1 MNDPKD
7 IIVNI
12 DNIKED
18 NSLNISN
25 IEEIN
30 ENIEESRFDNL
41 LFHIYENLGKRFYK
55 KTINEINL
63 FIKNNYFQGY
73 SLIWKIY
80 ILKIR
85 ALLKIIK
92 NKINKYLIKH
102 FEKVKIK
109 YHINTIKKYLNQI
122 QIELNHFFDK
132 FVDSNT
138 KYDRKKI
145 DNLLCCYFEYIY
157 LYSFFHKKI
166 GNIMESITYLS
177 FTIRLYKETNNIT
190 KNKRTVY
197 YQEKCFLLYIQMLII
212 NEDYYSAIEYLNLLM
227 NLCLK
232 HLIYNTKDISDG
244 IFMGDKKKLIYFENN
259 KENTGYN
266 KNKYE
271 NYIEDNYGDKDI
283 KKVIIIIVFA
293 YFYRGICYENMGKI
307 KNAIRCYYQ
316 CLWFLNHFFYEHFNS
331 FSNLIKKILAKSIE
345 FKEAIEYLDKKI
357 IYYDRIQKL
366 VNINNEK
373 NDSDKEDKKR
383 NVLFNNSSMSK
394 KFKGLIKRLS
404 KLKINEIDTVNKFQ
418 VKKNIKDLSQRKR
431 EGKDKHFFLSEIRL
445 LETYLREDFKDIIDD
460 MDKIKCFDMEYS
472 KRETIQKLLRRI
484 YFEQSL
490 KELNER
496 KKNYID
502 LSRNLK
508 KIKNDKNC
516 IVKNKMVGVSQK
528 ISKKNIIF
536 KRNEKIS
543 PIRNIMST
551 SNLKISKIKN
561 DLTFKSQKSPNI
573 NLRVDLFSEK
583 RKTSSVGK
591 ERNKKLLSPKSDP
604 KSKTIYLS
612 KTKSSFVQKY
622 TNIKLNTVKSTNNIE
637 KENKE
642 LNKYF
647 NKEYIRK
654 RNFIKK
660 LEDRELNFQKNI
672 LKLKDTPKNAIELYN
687 KQVSKQNAN
696 KLFQKIMSLF
706 VTNSFNWKENLSPQE
721 VKNVMFYDK
730 LENNMIKSLDSK
742 ALIKFKNEEKKQ
754 KNKKYLTTIQYNT
767 SLKNINDNNK
777 EIINRINNKIEELQQ
792 REIIEKKIYKK
803 LVIKNKR
810 YLKNNIIN
818 NERRSP
824 KTNNNITIPRK
835 KFKSANSTPHS
846 HLKKVSFH

>member
-1 MNDPKD
+1 
-7 IIVNI
+7 
-12 DNIKED
+12 
-18 NSLNISN
+18 
-25 IEEIN
+25 
-30 ENIEESRFDNL
+30 
-41 LFHIYENLGKRFYK
+41 
-55 KTINEINL
+55 
-63 FIKNNYFQGY
+63 
-73 SLIWKIY
+73 
-80 ILKIR
+80 
-85 ALLKIIK
+85 
-92 NKINKYLIKH
+92 
-102 FEKVKIK
+102 
-109 YHINTIKKYLNQI
+109 
-122 QIELNHFFDK
+122 
-132 FVDSNT
+132 
-138 KYDRKKI
+138 
-145 DNLLCCYFEYIY
+145 
-157 LYSFFHKKI
+157 
-166 GNIMESITYLS
+166 
-177 FTIRLYKETNNIT
+177 
-190 KNKRTVY
+190 
-197 YQEKCFLLYIQMLII
+197 
-212 NEDYYSAIEYLNLLM
+212 
-227 NLCLK
+227 
-232 HLIYNTKDISDG
+232 
-244 IFMGDKKKLIYFENN
+244 
-259 KENTGYN
+259 
-266 KNKYE
+266 
-271 NYIEDNYGDKDI
+271 
-283 KKVIIIIVFA
+283 
-293 YFYRGICYENMGKI
+293 
-307 KNAIRCYYQ
+307 
-316 CLWFLNHFFYEHFNS
+316 
-331 FSNLIKKILAKSIE
+331 
-345 FKEAIEYLDKKI
+345 
-357 IYYDRIQKL
+357 
-366 VNINNEK
+366 
-373 NDSDKEDKKR
+373 
-383 NVLFNNSSMSK
+383 
-394 KFKGLIKRLS
+394 
-404 KLKINEIDTVNKFQ
+404 
-418 VKKNIKDLSQRKR
+418 
-431 EGKDKHFFLSEIRL
+431 
-445 LETYLREDFKDIIDD
+445 

-472 KRETIQKLLRRI
+472 KKEKIQKLLRRI

-490 KELNER
+490 NKLNKRKTESINLTR
-496 KKNYID
+496 SLKNKKNE
-502 LSRNLK
+502 
-508 KIKNDKNC
+508 KNC
-516 IVKNKMVGVSQK
+516 IIKNKLDGTSQK

-536 KRNEKIS
+536 KRNNQVS
-543 PIRNIMST
+543 PKRNIMST
-551 SNLKISKIKN
+551 SNIKLSKNKTKIN
-561 DLTFKSQKSPNI
+561 LTLKSPKSPTN
-573 NLRVDLFSEK
+573 NLRVSSFSEK
-583 RKTSSVGK
+583 RKSSVGMEK
-591 ERNKKLLSPKSDP
+591 NKKLLSPISEP

-612 KTKSSFVQKY
+612 KTKNSFDQKY

>member
-1 MNDPKD
+1 M
-7 IIVNI
+7 
-12 DNIKED
+12 
-18 NSLNISN
+18 
-25 IEEIN
+25 EE
-30 ENIEESRFDNL
+30 
-41 LFHIYENLGKRFYK
+41 
-55 KTINEINL
+55 
-63 FIKNNYFQGY
+63 
-73 SLIWKIY
+73 
-80 ILKIR
+80 
-85 ALLKIIK
+85 
-92 NKINKYLIKH
+92 
-102 FEKVKIK
+102 
-109 YHINTIKKYLNQI
+109 
-122 QIELNHFFDK
+122 
-132 FVDSNT
+132 
-138 KYDRKKI
+138 
-145 DNLLCCYFEYIY
+145 
-157 LYSFFHKKI
+157 
-166 GNIMESITYLS
+166 
-177 FTIRLYKETNNIT
+177 
-190 KNKRTVY
+190 
-197 YQEKCFLLYIQMLII
+197 
-212 NEDYYSAIEYLNLLM
+212 
-227 NLCLK
+227 
-232 HLIYNTKDISDG
+232 
-244 IFMGDKKKLIYFENN
+244 
-259 KENTGYN
+259 
-266 KNKYE
+266 
-271 NYIEDNYGDKDI
+271 
-283 KKVIIIIVFA
+283 
-293 YFYRGICYENMGKI
+293 
-307 KNAIRCYYQ
+307 
-316 CLWFLNHFFYEHFNS
+316 
-331 FSNLIKKILAKSIE
+331 
-345 FKEAIEYLDKKI
+345 
-357 IYYDRIQKL
+357 
-366 VNINNEK
+366 
-373 NDSDKEDKKR
+373 
-383 NVLFNNSSMSK
+383 
-394 KFKGLIKRLS
+394 
-404 KLKINEIDTVNKFQ
+404 
-418 VKKNIKDLSQRKR
+418 
-431 EGKDKHFFLSEIRL
+431 
-445 LETYLREDFKDIIDD
+445 
-460 MDKIKCFDMEYS
+460 
-472 KRETIQKLLRRI
+472 
-484 YFEQSL
+484 
-490 KELNER
+490 

-516 IVKNKMVGVSQK
+516 IVKNKMVGMSQK

-551 SNLKISKIKN
+551 SNLKISKIKS

-591 ERNKKLLSPKSDP
+591 ERNKKILSPKSDP

-612 KTKSSFVQKY
+612 KTKNSFDQKY
-622 TNIKLNTVKSTNNIE
+622 TNIKMNTVKSTNNIE

-647 NKEYIRK
+647 NREYIRK

-810 YLKNNIIN
+810 YLKNTIIN